1 MAGDDKP
8 TDAVLQD
15 LGTRVDGLAVDIQET
30 QGRLEEAFRSS
41 DERFDQIDLAQT
53 ATRTEFD
60 TLTARLDAMHAT
72 LTELQKDYGGDTE
85 ADDGDAGRRGRAR
98 RVVRPPTNDSFAK
111 IKFKI
116 PPFMENMIL
125 LHILIGN

>member
-30 QGRLEEAFRSS
+30 QGRLEEAIRSS
-41 DERFDQIDLAQT
+41 NERFDQIDLAQT
-53 ATRTEFD
+53 TTRTEFD

-85 ADDGDAGRRGRAR
+85 ADDGDAGR
-98 RVVRPPTNDSFAK
+98 
-111 IKFKI
+111 
-116 PPFMENMIL
+116 
-125 LHILIGN
+125 